1 MSYPVFA
8 SNVPTAEGKCPTF
21 ADSRS
26 AFAPMVSVIIPVR
39 NRSEVIVRC
48 LQSVAAQTY
57 ERVRLIVVDNG
68 STDDTRSRVADWMSV
83 NAGRFVETCLLDE
96 PCSGANA
103 ARNRGLRVVTDGY
116 VAFFDSDDEM
126 SPDFLTQ
133 MLATL
138 RKDAAA
144 QWVLA
149 RTRMIFP
156 DGTEQ
161 VRHGVPHPSAAHHL
175 LSAQVSTQSFVAE
188 ANLLRTVGG
197 WDETLTCWQDYELGF
212 RLLRAAP
219 RPAWCSSVFHR
230 IYRTPHSITGAS
242 LSENAEGIVHV
253 LRKLAEQVEKVPNFP
268 PHTLDI
274 QLNGGHFATPSADF
288 SPIAAGGFP
297 KSAESSVQAVDASPA
312 VADSTSIAEHATAEQ
327 AQCRLALWLRV
338 HIVAGQF
345 RAEGATSS
353 ADALLSTVGAPL
365 CRVSWLDRVVARLL
379 MAYTSRGGRGAWR
392 FAALWTR
399 LR

>member
-8 SNVPTAEGKCPTF
+8 SNVPTAEGKYPTF

-26 AFAPMVSVIIPVR
+26 AFVPTVSVIIPVR
-39 NRSEVIVRC
+39 NRLEVIVRC

-57 ERVRLIVVDNG
+57 ERMRLIVVDNG
-68 STDDTRSRVADWMSV
+68 STDDTRSRVADWMSA
-83 NAGRFVETCLLDE
+83 NAGRFVETCLFDE
-96 PCSGANA
+96 PRSGANA
-103 ARNRGLRVVTDGY
+103 ARNCGLRTVTDGY

-188 ANLLRTVGG
+188 ANLLRAVGG

-230 IYRTPHSITGAS
+230 IYRTPDSITGAS
-242 LSENAEGIVHV
+242 LSENAEGIVQV
-253 LRKLAEQVEKVPNFP
+253 LCKLANKVEKAV
-268 PHTLDI
+268 
-274 QLNGGHFATPSADF
+274 DF
-288 SPIAAGGFP
+288 SLQ
-297 KSAESSVQAVDASPA
+297 SAPNPPETIFFSSETADGAS
-312 VADSTSIAEHATAEQ
+312 TL
-327 AQCRLALWLRV
+327 AQCRLALWMRV
-338 HIVAGQF
+338 HIIAGQF
-345 RAEGATSS
+345 RAEGAPAAAAS
-353 ADALLSTVGAPL
+353 LLSTVCAPL
-365 CRVSWLDRVVARLL
+365 RRVSWLDRVVARLL
-379 MAYTSRGGRGAWR
+379 LAYSSQGGRGAWR

>member
-1 MSYPVFA
+1 MSHPVFA
-8 SNVPTAEGKCPTF
+8 SNVPTAEEKCPTF
-21 ADSRS
+21 ADLRS
-26 AFAPMVSVIIPVR
+26 AFVPMVSVIIPVR
-39 NRSEVIVRC
+39 NRSGVIVRC

-57 ERVRLIVVDNG
+57 EHVRLIVVDNG
-68 STDDTRSRVADWMSV
+68 STDDTRSRVADWMSA

-96 PCSGANA
+96 PRSGANV
-103 ARNRGLRVVTDGY
+103 ARNRGLRAVTDGY

-133 MLATL
+133 MLVTL

-188 ANLLRTVGG
+188 ANLLLAVGG

-230 IYRTPHSITGAS
+230 IYRTPDSITGAT
-242 LSENAEGIVHV
+242 LSANAEGIVDV
-253 LRKLAEQVEKVPNFP
+253 LLKLADQVEFSL
-268 PHTLDI
+268 HFASHHADI
-274 QLNGGHFATPSADF
+274 QINEMNLALPSSTPSREFVRGFAADL
-288 SPIAAGGFP
+288 S
-297 KSAESSVQAVDASPA
+297 
-312 VADSTSIAEHATAEQ
+312 
-327 AQCRLALWLRV
+327 QCRLALWLRV

-353 ADALLSTVGAPL
+353 ADALLSAAGAQL
-365 CRVSWLDRVVARLL
+365 RRISWLDRAVARLL
-379 MAYTSRGGRGAWR
+379 LAYTSQGGRGVWR
-392 FAALWTR
+392 FATLWAR

>member
-1 MSYPVFA
+1 MSYPIFA
-8 SNVPTAEGKCPTF
+8 SNIPTAEGKCPTF

-26 AFAPMVSVIIPVR
+26 AFVPTVSVIIPVR
-39 NRSEVIVRC
+39 NRSGVIVRC

-68 STDDTRSRVADWMSV
+68 STDDTRSRVADWMSA
-83 NAGRFVETCLLDE
+83 NAGCFVETCLLDE
-96 PCSGANA
+96 PRSGANA
-103 ARNRGLRVVTDGY
+103 ARNRGLRAVTDGY

-188 ANLLRTVGG
+188 ANLLRAVGG

-242 LSENAEGIVHV
+242 LSENAEGIEQV
-253 LRKLAEQVEKVPNFP
+253 LCKLAKEVEKAV
-268 PHTLDI
+268 
-274 QLNGGHFATPSADF
+274 DF
-288 SPIAAGGFP
+288 SLQ
-297 KSAESSVQAVDASPA
+297 SAPNPPETIFFSSETADGAS
-312 VADSTSIAEHATAEQ
+312 TL

-338 HIVAGQF
+338 HIIAGQF
-345 RAEGATSS
+345 CAEGASS
-353 ADALLSTVGAPL
+353 TADALLSAVGARL
-365 CRVSWLDRVVARLL
+365 RRVSWLDRVVARLL

>member
-39 NRSEVIVRC
+39 NRSGLIVRC

-68 STDDTRSRVADWMSV
+68 STDDTRSRVADWMSA

-96 PCSGANA
+96 PRSGANV
-103 ARNRGLRVVTDGY
+103 ARNRGLRAVTDGY

-149 RTRMIFP
+149 RTRMIFS

-161 VRHGVPHPSAAHHL
+161 VRHGMPHPSAAHHL

-188 ANLLRTVGG
+188 ANLLRAVGG

-230 IYRTPHSITGAS
+230 IYRTLDSITGAS
-242 LSENAEGIVHV
+242 LSENAEGIVQV
-253 LRKLAEQVEKVPNFP
+253 LCKLANKVEKAV
-268 PHTLDI
+268 
-274 QLNGGHFATPSADF
+274 DF
-288 SPIAAGGFP
+288 SLQ
-297 KSAESSVQAVDASPA
+297 SAPNPPETIFFSSETADGAS
-312 VADSTSIAEHATAEQ
+312 TL
-327 AQCRLALWLRV
+327 AQCRLALWMRV
-338 HIVAGQF
+338 HIIAGQF
-345 RAEGATSS
+345 RAEGAPAAAAS
-353 ADALLSTVGAPL
+353 LLSTVCAPL
-365 CRVSWLDRVVARLL
+365 RRVSWLDRVVARLL

-392 FAALWTR
+392 FATLWAR

>member
-21 ADSRS
+21 ANSRS
-26 AFAPMVSVIIPVR
+26 AFVPTVSVIIPVR

-57 ERVRLIVVDNG
+57 VVDNG
-68 STDDTRSRVADWMSV
+68 STDDTRSRVADWMLA

-96 PCSGANA
+96 PRSGANA
-103 ARNRGLRVVTDGY
+103 ARNCGLRAVTDGY

-133 MLATL
+133 MLAAL
-138 RKDAAA
+138 RKDTAA

-156 DGTEQ
+156 DGSTQ
-161 VRHGVPHPSAAHHL
+161 VRNSVPQPSAAHNL
-175 LSAQVSTQSFVAE
+175 LSAKVSTQSFVAE
-188 ANLLRTVGG
+188 ANLLRAVGG

-219 RPAWCSSVFHR
+219 HPAWCSSVFHR
-230 IYRTPHSITGAS
+230 IYRTPDSITGAS

-253 LRKLAEQVEKVPNFP
+253 LRKLAEQVEKGVGFALQTAPNAP
-268 PHTLDI
+268 EPV
-274 QLNGGHFATPSADF
+274 GF
-288 SPIAAGGFP
+288 SP
-297 KSAESSVQAVDASPA
+297 KTAVDAS
-312 VADSTSIAEHATAEQ
+312 TL

-338 HIVAGQF
+338 HIIAGQF
-345 RAEGATSS
+345 RAEGASS
-353 ADALLSTVGAPL
+353 TADALLSAVGAQL
-365 CRVSWLDRVVARLL
+365 RRVSWLDRVVARLL

-392 FAALWTR
+392 FAALWAR

>member
-26 AFAPMVSVIIPVR
+26 DFVPTVSVIIPVR

-57 ERVRLIVVDNG
+57 ERMRLIVVDNG
-68 STDDTRSRVADWMSV
+68 STDDTRSRVADWMSA
-83 NAGRFVETCLLDE
+83 NAGRFVETCLFDE
-96 PCSGANA
+96 PRSGANA
-103 ARNRGLRVVTDGY
+103 ARNCGLRTVTDGY

-188 ANLLRTVGG
+188 ANLLRAVGG

-230 IYRTPHSITGAS
+230 IYRTPDSITGAS
-242 LSENAEGIVHV
+242 LSENAEGIVQV
-253 LRKLAEQVEKVPNFP
+253 LCKLANKVEKAV
-268 PHTLDI
+268 
-274 QLNGGHFATPSADF
+274 DF
-288 SPIAAGGFP
+288 SLQ
-297 KSAESSVQAVDASPA
+297 SAPNPPETIFFSSETADGAS
-312 VADSTSIAEHATAEQ
+312 TL
-327 AQCRLALWLRV
+327 AQCRLALWMRV
-338 HIVAGQF
+338 HIIAGQF
-345 RAEGATSS
+345 RAEGAPAAAAS
-353 ADALLSTVGAPL
+353 LLSTVCAPL
-365 CRVSWLDRVVARLL
+365 RRVSWLDCAVARLL

>member
-1 MSYPVFA
+1 MSA
-8 SNVPTAEGKCPTF
+8 
-21 ADSRS
+21 
-26 AFAPMVSVIIPVR
+26 
-39 NRSEVIVRC
+39 
-48 LQSVAAQTY
+48 
-57 ERVRLIVVDNG
+57 
-68 STDDTRSRVADWMSV
+68 

-96 PCSGANA
+96 PRSGANA
-103 ARNRGLRVVTDGY
+103 ARNCGLRAVTDGY

-133 MLATL
+133 MLAAL
-138 RKDAAA
+138 PKDTAG

-161 VRHGVPHPSAAHHL
+161 VRHGVPQPSAAHHL

-188 ANLLRTVGG
+188 ANLLRAVGG

-253 LRKLAEQVEKVPNFP
+253 LRKLAEQVEKAPYFA

-274 QLNGGHFATPSADF
+274 QLNGGHFTTPSADF

-297 KSAESSVQAVDASPA
+297 KGAESSAQAVDASPA

-345 RAEGATSS
+345 RAEGASLT
-353 ADALLSTVGAPL
+353 ADALLSAVGAQL
-365 CRVSWLDRVVARLL
+365 RRVSWLDRVVARLL
-379 MAYTSRGGRGAWR
+379 MAYTSQGGRGAWR

>member
-8 SNVPTAEGKCPTF
+8 SNVPTAEGKCPIF

-26 AFAPMVSVIIPVR
+26 AFVPTVSVIIPVR
-39 NRSEVIVRC
+39 NRSGVIVRC

-68 STDDTRSRVADWMSV
+68 STDDTRSRVADWMSA

-96 PCSGANA
+96 PRSGANA
-103 ARNRGLRVVTDGY
+103 ARNCGLRTVTDGY

-133 MLATL
+133 MLDTL
-138 RKDAAA
+138 CKDAAA

-161 VRHGVPHPSAAHHL
+161 VRQGVPHPSAAHHL

-188 ANLLRTVGG
+188 ANLLRAVGG

-230 IYRTPHSITGAS
+230 IYRTPDSITGAS
-242 LSENAEGIVHV
+242 LSENAEGIVQV
-253 LRKLAEQVEKVPNFP
+253 LCKLANKVEKAV
-268 PHTLDI
+268 
-274 QLNGGHFATPSADF
+274 DF
-288 SPIAAGGFP
+288 SLQ
-297 KSAESSVQAVDASPA
+297 SAPNPPETIFFSSETADGAS
-312 VADSTSIAEHATAEQ
+312 TL
-327 AQCRLALWLRV
+327 AQCRLALWMRV
-338 HIVAGQF
+338 HIIAGQF
-345 RAEGATSS
+345 RAEGAPAAAAS
-353 ADALLSTVGAPL
+353 LLSTVCAPL
-365 CRVSWLDRVVARLL
+365 RRVSWLDRVVARLL

-392 FAALWTR
+392 FATLWAR

>member
-26 AFAPMVSVIIPVR
+26 AFVPAVSVIIPVR

-68 STDDTRSRVADWMSV
+68 STDDTRSRVADWMSA
-83 NAGRFVETCLLDE
+83 NAGRLLDE
-96 PCSGANA
+96 PGSGANA
-103 ARNRGLRVVTDGY
+103 ARNCGLRAVTDGY

-133 MLATL
+133 MLETL
-138 RKDAAA
+138 RKDTAA
-144 QWVLA
+144 QWILA

-156 DGTEQ
+156 DGSTQ

-188 ANLLRTVGG
+188 VNLLRAVGG

-212 RLLRAAP
+212 RLLRVAP

-230 IYRTPHSITGAS
+230 IYRTPDSITGAS
-242 LSENAEGIVHV
+242 LSENAEGIVQV
-253 LRKLAEQVEKVPNFP
+253 LCKLANKVEKAV
-268 PHTLDI
+268 
-274 QLNGGHFATPSADF
+274 DF
-288 SPIAAGGFP
+288 SLQ
-297 KSAESSVQAVDASPA
+297 SAPNPPETIFFSSETADGAS
-312 VADSTSIAEHATAEQ
+312 TL
-327 AQCRLALWLRV
+327 AQCRLALWMRV
-338 HIVAGQF
+338 HIIAGQF
-345 RAEGATSS
+345 RAEGAPAAAAS
-353 ADALLSTVGAPL
+353 LLSTVCAPL
-365 CRVSWLDRVVARLL
+365 RRVSWLDRVVARLL

-392 FAALWTR
+392 FATLWAR

>member
-1 MSYPVFA
+1 
-8 SNVPTAEGKCPTF
+8 
-21 ADSRS
+21 
-26 AFAPMVSVIIPVR
+26 MVSVIIPVR
-39 NRSEVIVRC
+39 NRSGVIVRC

-68 STDDTRSRVADWMSV
+68 STDDTRSRVADWMSA

-96 PCSGANA
+96 PRSGANA
-103 ARNRGLRVVTDGY
+103 ARNWGLRAVTDGY

-133 MLATL
+133 MLAAL

-188 ANLLRTVGG
+188 ANLLRAVGG

-212 RLLRAAP
+212 RLLRVAP

-242 LSENAEGIVHV
+242 LSENAEGIVYV
-253 LRKLAEQVEKVPNFP
+253 LRKLAEQVEKAPHFP

-274 QLNGGHFATPSADF
+274 QLNGGHFAIPSADF

-297 KSAESSVQAVDASPA
+297 KSAESSAQAVDGSPT

-338 HIVAGQF
+338 HIIAGQF
-345 RAEGATSS
+345 RAEGASS
-353 ADALLSTVGAPL
+353 TADALLSAVGTQL
-365 CRVSWLDRVVARLL
+365 RRVSWLDRAVARLL

>member
-1 MSYPVFA
+1 MPH
-8 SNVPTAEGKCPTF
+8 PTF
-21 ADSRS
+21 ASPSSPQETLPSTFPRS
-26 AFAPMVSVIIPVR
+26 AAAFSPTVSVIIPVR
-39 NRSEVIVRC
+39 NRSGVIVRC

-68 STDDTRSRVADWMSV
+68 STDDTRWRVADWMSA

-96 PCSGANA
+96 PRSGANA
-103 ARNRGLRVVTDGY
+103 ARNCGLRAVTDGY

-133 MLATL
+133 MLAVL
-138 RKDAAA
+138 RKDTAA

-156 DGTEQ
+156 DGSTQ

-188 ANLLRTVGG
+188 ANLLRAVGG

-230 IYRTPHSITGAS
+230 IYRTPDSITGAS

-253 LRKLAEQVEKVPNFP
+253 LRKLADQVEKGVGFAFQTAPNAP
-268 PHTLDI
+268 EPV
-274 QLNGGHFATPSADF
+274 GF
-288 SPIAAGGFP
+288 SP
-297 KSAESSVQAVDASPA
+297 KTAVDAS
-312 VADSTSIAEHATAEQ
+312 TL

-338 HIVAGQF
+338 HIIAGQF
-345 RAEGATSS
+345 RAEGASS
-353 ADALLSTVGAPL
+353 AAASLLSATGAQSFFAGAQPFSNGMPVSAQGAQL
-365 CRVSWLDRVVARLL
+365 RRVSWLDRVVARLL
-379 MAYTSRGGRGAWR
+379 MAYTSQGGRGAWR

>member
-26 AFAPMVSVIIPVR
+26 AFVPTVSVIIPVR
-39 NRSEVIVRC
+39 NRSGLIVRC

-68 STDDTRSRVADWMSV
+68 STDDTRSRVADWMSA

-96 PCSGANA
+96 PRSGANA
-103 ARNRGLRVVTDGY
+103 ARNCGLRAVTDGY

-133 MLATL
+133 MLSAL
-138 RKDAAA
+138 RAYGEARWA
-144 QWVLA
+144 LA

-161 VRHGVPHPSAAHHL
+161 VRHGVPNPSAAHHL
-175 LSAQVSTQSFVAE
+175 LSAQVSTQSFVVE
-188 ANLLRTVGG
+188 VDLLRAVGG

-212 RLLRAAP
+212 RLLLAAP
-219 RPAWCSSVFHR
+219 RPAWCSAVFHR
-230 IYRTPHSITGAS
+230 IYRTPHSITGTT
-242 LSENAEGIVHV
+242 LSENADGIAHV
-253 LRKLAEQVEKVPNFP
+253 LRKLADQVE
-268 PHTLDI
+268 HASHLLTQTLDI
-274 QLNGGHFATPSADF
+274 QLNVGDFATPSADA
-288 SPIAAGGFP
+288 SPTAAGSFP
-297 KSAESSVQAVDASPA
+297 KGDETSARTVDRSPA
-312 VADSTSIAEHATAEQ
+312 VAESASAAGHVVVEQ
-327 AQCRLALWLRV
+327 AQCRLALYLRA

-345 RAEGATSS
+345 RAEGVPAAATS
-353 ADALLSTVGAPL
+353 LLSTVCAPL
-365 CRVSWLDRVVARLL
+365 RRVSWLDRAVARLL
-379 MAYTSRGGRGAWR
+379 LAYTSRGGRGAWR
-392 FAALWTR
+392 FAALWAR

>member
-8 SNVPTAEGKCPTF
+8 SNVPTAEGKCPAF

-26 AFAPMVSVIIPVR
+26 AFAPTVSVIIPVR
-39 NRSEVIVRC
+39 NRSGVIVRC

-68 STDDTRSRVADWMSV
+68 STDDTRWRVADWMSA

-96 PCSGANA
+96 PRPSANA
-103 ARNRGLRVVTDGY
+103 ARNCGLRAVTDGY

-133 MLATL
+133 MLDTL

-156 DGTEQ
+156 DGSTQ

-188 ANLLRTVGG
+188 ANLLRSVGG

-253 LRKLAEQVEKVPNFP
+253 LRKLVEQVEKGVGFALQTAPNAP
-268 PHTLDI
+268 EPVE
-274 QLNGGHFATPSADF
+274 F
-288 SPIAAGGFP
+288 SP
-297 KSAESSVQAVDASPA
+297 KTAVDASTL
-312 VADSTSIAEHATAEQ
+312 V
-327 AQCRLALWLRV
+327 QCRLALWLRV
-338 HIVAGQF
+338 HIIAGQF
-345 RAEGATSS
+345 RAEGASS
-353 ADALLSTVGAPL
+353 TADALLSAVGAPL
-365 CRVSWLDRVVARLL
+365 RRVSWLDRVVARLL

-392 FAALWTR
+392 FATLWTR

>member
-1 MSYPVFA
+1 MSHPVFA
-8 SNVPTAEGKCPTF
+8 SNIPTAEGKCPTF

-26 AFAPMVSVIIPVR
+26 AFAPTVSVIIPVR
-39 NRSEVIVRC
+39 NRSGVIVRC

-68 STDDTRSRVADWMSV
+68 STDDTRSRVADWMLA

-96 PCSGANA
+96 PRSGANA
-103 ARNRGLRVVTDGY
+103 ARNCGLRAVTDGY

-133 MLATL
+133 MLETL
-138 RKDAAA
+138 CKDAAA

-149 RTRMIFP
+149 RTCMIFP

-188 ANLLRTVGG
+188 ANLLRAVGG

-242 LSENAEGIVHV
+242 LSENAE
-253 LRKLAEQVEKVPNFP
+253 
-268 PHTLDI
+268 
-274 QLNGGHFATPSADF
+274 
-288 SPIAAGGFP
+288 
-297 KSAESSVQAVDASPA
+297 
-312 VADSTSIAEHATAEQ
+312 
-327 AQCRLALWLRV
+327 
-338 HIVAGQF
+338 
-345 RAEGATSS
+345 
-353 ADALLSTVGAPL
+353 
-365 CRVSWLDRVVARLL
+365 
-379 MAYTSRGGRGAWR
+379 
-392 FAALWTR
+392 
-399 LR
+399 

>member
-8 SNVPTAEGKCPTF
+8 SNVPAAEGKCPTF

-26 AFAPMVSVIIPVR
+26 AFVPTVSVIIPVR

-68 STDDTRSRVADWMSV
+68 STDDTRWRVADWMSA

-96 PCSGANA
+96 PRSGANV
-103 ARNRGLRVVTDGY
+103 ARNCGLRTVTDGY

-133 MLATL
+133 MLAVL
-138 RKDAAA
+138 CKDTAA

-156 DGTEQ
+156 DGSTQ

-188 ANLLRTVGG
+188 ANLLRAVGG

-230 IYRTPHSITGAS
+230 IYRTPDSITGAS
-242 LSENAEGIVHV
+242 LSDNAVGIVHV
-253 LRKLAEQVEKVPNFP
+253 LRKLAEQVEKAV
-268 PHTLDI
+268 
-274 QLNGGHFATPSADF
+274 DF
-288 SPIAAGGFP
+288 SLQ
-297 KSAESSVQAVDASPA
+297 SAPNPPETIFFSSETADGAS
-312 VADSTSIAEHATAEQ
+312 TL

-338 HIVAGQF
+338 HIIAGQF
-345 RAEGATSS
+345 RAEGASS
-353 ADALLSTVGAPL
+353 TADALLSAVGGL
-365 CRVSWLDRVVARLL
+365 LRCVSWLDRVVARLL
-379 MAYTSRGGRGAWR
+379 LAYTSRGGRGAWR
-392 FAALWTR
+392 FAALWAR

>member
-39 NRSEVIVRC
+39 NRSGVIVRC

-57 ERVRLIVVDNG
+57 ERVRLIVVDNA
-68 STDDTRSRVADWMSV
+68 STDDTRSRVADWMSA

-96 PCSGANA
+96 PRSGANA
-103 ARNRGLRVVTDGY
+103 ARNCGLRAVTDGY

-133 MLATL
+133 MLETL
-138 RKDAAA
+138 RKDTAA

-156 DGTEQ
+156 DGSTQ
-161 VRHGVPHPSAAHHL
+161 VRHGVPQPSAAHHL

-188 ANLLRTVGG
+188 ANLLRAVGG

-230 IYRTPHSITGAS
+230 IYRTPDSITGAS

-253 LRKLAEQVEKVPNFP
+253 LRKLAEQVEKGVGFAFQTAPNAP
-268 PHTLDI
+268 EPV
-274 QLNGGHFATPSADF
+274 GF
-288 SPIAAGGFP
+288 SP
-297 KSAESSVQAVDASPA
+297 KTAVDAS
-312 VADSTSIAEHATAEQ
+312 TL

-338 HIVAGQF
+338 HIIAGQF
-345 RAEGATSS
+345 CAEGASS
-353 ADALLSTVGAPL
+353 AAASLLSATGAQSFSAGAQPFFAGRQPFSNGMQVSAQGAQL
-365 CRVSWLDRVVARLL
+365 RRVSWLDRAVARLL
-379 MAYTSRGGRGAWR
+379 LAYTSQGGRGAWR

>member
-8 SNVPTAEGKCPTF
+8 SNVPTAESFFSTSTDLVTTF
-21 ADSRS
+21 A
-26 AFAPMVSVIIPVR
+26 PTVSVIIPVR
-39 NRSEVIVRC
+39 NRSGVIVRC

-68 STDDTRSRVADWMSV
+68 STDDTRWRVADWMSA

-96 PCSGANA
+96 PRPGANA
-103 ARNRGLRVVTDGY
+103 ARNRGLRAVTDGY

-161 VRHGVPHPSAAHHL
+161 VRHGVPYPSAAHHL

-219 RPAWCSSVFHR
+219 HPAWCSSVFHR

-242 LSENAEGIVHV
+242 LSENAEGIEQV
-253 LRKLAEQVEKVPNFP
+253 LCKLAKEVEKAV
-268 PHTLDI
+268 
-274 QLNGGHFATPSADF
+274 DF
-288 SPIAAGGFP
+288 SLQ
-297 KSAESSVQAVDASPA
+297 SAPNPPETIFFSSETADGAS
-312 VADSTSIAEHATAEQ
+312 TL

-338 HIVAGQF
+338 HIIAGQF
-345 RAEGATSS
+345 CAEGASS
-353 ADALLSTVGAPL
+353 TADALLSAVGARL
-365 CRVSWLDRVVARLL
+365 RRVSWLDRVVARLL

>member
-1 MSYPVFA
+1 MSYPIFA
-8 SNVPTAEGKCPTF
+8 SNIPTAEGKCPTF
-21 ADSRS
+21 ANSRS

-39 NRSEVIVRC
+39 NRSGVIVSC

-68 STDDTRSRVADWMSV
+68 STDDTRWRVADWMSE

-96 PCSGANA
+96 PRSGANA
-103 ARNRGLRVVTDGY
+103 ARNCGLRAVTDGY
-116 VAFFDSDDEM
+116 VAF
-126 SPDFLTQ
+126 
-133 MLATL
+133 
-138 RKDAAA
+138 
-144 QWVLA
+144 
-149 RTRMIFP
+149 
-156 DGTEQ
+156 
-161 VRHGVPHPSAAHHL
+161 
-175 LSAQVSTQSFVAE
+175 STQTTRCRPISHANACHLAQGRRLTVGFGANTHDFSRWHGASAPRRAPPHGGSPLAQCASLHPIVGGRGRFVARSRR
-188 ANLLRTVGG
+188 L
-197 WDETLTCWQDYELGF
+197 DETLTCWQDYELGF

-253 LRKLAEQVEKVPNFP
+253 LRKLAEQVEKAPLFP

-297 KSAESSVQAVDASPA
+297 KGAESSTQAVDASPA

-338 HIVAGQF
+338 HIIAGQF
-345 RAEGATSS
+345 RAEGAIST
-353 ADALLSTVGAPL
+353 ADALLSAVGAPL
-365 CRVSWLDRVVARLL
+365 RRVSWLDRVVARLL
-379 MAYTSRGGRGAWR
+379 LAYTSRGGRGAWR

>member
-26 AFAPMVSVIIPVR
+26 AFAPTVSVIIPVR
-39 NRSEVIVRC
+39 NRSGVIVRC

-57 ERVRLIVVDNG
+57 EHVRLIVVDNG
-68 STDDTRSRVADWMSV
+68 STDDTRSRVADWMSA
-83 NAGRFVETCLLDE
+83 NARRFVETCLLDE
-96 PCSGANA
+96 PRSGANA
-103 ARNRGLRVVTDGY
+103 ARNRGLRAVTDGY

-175 LSAQVSTQSFVAE
+175 LSAQVSTHSFVAE
-188 ANLLRTVGG
+188 ANLLRAVGG

-253 LRKLAEQVEKVPNFP
+253 LRKLADQVGFALQTAPNAP
-268 PHTLDI
+268 EPV
-274 QLNGGHFATPSADF
+274 GF
-288 SPIAAGGFP
+288 SP
-297 KSAESSVQAVDASPA
+297 KTAVDAS
-312 VADSTSIAEHATAEQ
+312 TL

-338 HIVAGQF
+338 HIIAGQF
-345 RAEGATSS
+345 RAEGASS
-353 ADALLSTVGAPL
+353 AAASLLSAIGVQSFSAGAQSFSAGAQPFSAGAQPFSNGMPVSAKGAQL
-365 CRVSWLDRVVARLL
+365 RRVSWLDRVVARLL
-379 MAYTSRGGRGAWR
+379 MAYTSQGGRGAWR

>member
-8 SNVPTAEGKCPTF
+8 SNVPTAEGKYPTF

-26 AFAPMVSVIIPVR
+26 AFVPTVSVIIPVR

-57 ERVRLIVVDNG
+57 ERMRLIVVDNG
-68 STDDTRSRVADWMSV
+68 STDDTRSRVADWMSA
-83 NAGRFVETCLLDE
+83 NAGRFVETCLFDE
-96 PCSGANA
+96 PRSGANA
-103 ARNRGLRVVTDGY
+103 ARNCGLRTVTDGY

-161 VRHGVPHPSAAHHL
+161 VRHGVPHPSAPHHL

-188 ANLLRTVGG
+188 ANLLRAVGG

-230 IYRTPHSITGAS
+230 IYRTPDSITGAS
-242 LSENAEGIVHV
+242 LSENAEGIVQV
-253 LRKLAEQVEKVPNFP
+253 LCKLANKVEKAV
-268 PHTLDI
+268 
-274 QLNGGHFATPSADF
+274 DF
-288 SPIAAGGFP
+288 SLQ
-297 KSAESSVQAVDASPA
+297 SAPNPPETIFFSSETADGAS
-312 VADSTSIAEHATAEQ
+312 TL
-327 AQCRLALWLRV
+327 AQCRLALWMRV
-338 HIVAGQF
+338 HIIAGQF
-345 RAEGATSS
+345 RAEGAPAAAAS
-353 ADALLSTVGAPL
+353 LLSTVCAPL
-365 CRVSWLDRVVARLL
+365 RRVSWLDRVVARLL
-379 MAYTSRGGRGAWR
+379 LAYTSRGGRGAWR
-392 FAALWTR
+392 FATLWTR

>member
-26 AFAPMVSVIIPVR
+26 AFVPTVSVIIPVR
-39 NRSEVIVRC
+39 NRSGVIVRC

-57 ERVRLIVVDNG
+57 EHMRLIVVDNG
-68 STDDTRSRVADWMSV
+68 STDDTRSRVADWMSA

-96 PCSGANA
+96 PRSGANA
-103 ARNRGLRVVTDGY
+103 ARNRGLRAVTDGY

-133 MLATL
+133 MLAIL
-138 RKDAAA
+138 RKDAA

-188 ANLLRTVGG
+188 ANLLRAVGG
-197 WDETLTCWQDYELGF
+197 WNETLTCWQDYELGF

-230 IYRTPHSITGAS
+230 IYRTPDSITGAS
-242 LSENAEGIVHV
+242 LSDNAVGIVHV
-253 LRKLAEQVEKVPNFP
+253 LRKLAEQVEKAV
-268 PHTLDI
+268 
-274 QLNGGHFATPSADF
+274 DF
-288 SPIAAGGFP
+288 SLQ
-297 KSAESSVQAVDASPA
+297 SAPNPPETIFFSSETADGAS
-312 VADSTSIAEHATAEQ
+312 TL

-338 HIVAGQF
+338 HIIAGQF
-345 RAEGATSS
+345 RAEGASS
-353 ADALLSTVGAPL
+353 TADALLSAVGGL
-365 CRVSWLDRVVARLL
+365 LRCVSWLDRVVARLL
-379 MAYTSRGGRGAWR
+379 LAYTSRGGRGAWR
-392 FAALWTR
+392 FAALWAR

>member
-26 AFAPMVSVIIPVR
+26 AFAPTVSVIIPVR
-39 NRSEVIVRC
+39 NRSGVIVRC

-57 ERVRLIVVDNG
+57 EHVRLIVVDNG
-68 STDDTRSRVADWMSV
+68 STDDTRSRVADWMSA

-96 PCSGANA
+96 PRSGANA
-103 ARNRGLRVVTDGY
+103 ARNCGLRAVT
-116 VAFFDSDDEM
+116 DDEM

-156 DGTEQ
+156 DGTEH

-219 RPAWCSSVFHR
+219 RPAWCPSVFHR

-253 LRKLAEQVEKVPNFP
+253 LRKLAEQVEKAPHFP
-268 PHTLDI
+268 PQTLDI
-274 QLNGGHFATPSADF
+274 QLNVGHFATPSADF

-297 KSAESSVQAVDASPA
+297 KGAESSAQAVDTSPA
-312 VADSTSIAEHATAEQ
+312 VAGSTSIAEHATAEQ

-345 RAEGATSS
+345 RAEGAISA
-353 ADALLSTVGAPL
+353 ADALLSAVGAQL
-365 CRVSWLDRVVARLL
+365 RRVSWLDCVVACLL
-379 MAYTSRGGRGAWR
+379 LAYSSRSGRGAWR
-392 FAALWTR
+392 FAALWAR

>member
-26 AFAPMVSVIIPVR
+26 AFVPTVSVIIPVR
-39 NRSEVIVRC
+39 NRSGVIVRC

-57 ERVRLIVVDNG
+57 ERVHLIVVDNG
-68 STDDTRSRVADWMSV
+68 STDDTRSRVADWMSA

-96 PCSGANA
+96 PRSGANA
-103 ARNRGLRVVTDGY
+103 ARNCGLRAVTDGY

-133 MLATL
+133 MLAAL
-138 RKDAAA
+138 RKDTAA

-156 DGTEQ
+156 DGSTQ
-161 VRHGVPHPSAAHHL
+161 VRHGVPQPSAAHHL

-188 ANLLRTVGG
+188 ANLLRAVGG

-230 IYRTPHSITGAS
+230 IYRTPDSITGAS
-242 LSENAEGIVHV
+242 LSENAEGIVYV
-253 LRKLAEQVEKVPNFP
+253 LRKLAEQVEKAPYFP
-268 PHTLDI
+268 QQTLDI

-297 KSAESSVQAVDASPA
+297 KSAESDASPI
-312 VADSTSIAEHATAEQ
+312 VADRTSIAEHATAEQ

-345 RAEGATSS
+345 RAEGAIFA
-353 ADALLSTVGAPL
+353 ADALLSAVGARL
-365 CRVSWLDRVVARLL
+365 RRVSWLDRVVARLL

>member
-8 SNVPTAEGKCPTF
+8 SNVPAAEGKCPTF

-39 NRSEVIVRC
+39 NRSGVIVRC

-68 STDDTRSRVADWMSV
+68 STDDTRWRVADWMSA

-96 PCSGANA
+96 PRSGANA
-103 ARNRGLRVVTDGY
+103 ARNCGLRAVTDGY

-156 DGTEQ
+156 DGTEH

-188 ANLLRTVGG
+188 VNLLRAVGA

-242 LSENAEGIVHV
+242 LSENAEGIEQV
-253 LRKLAEQVEKVPNFP
+253 LCKLAKEVEKAV
-268 PHTLDI
+268 
-274 QLNGGHFATPSADF
+274 DF
-288 SPIAAGGFP
+288 SLQ
-297 KSAESSVQAVDASPA
+297 SAPNPPETIFFSSETADGAS
-312 VADSTSIAEHATAEQ
+312 TL

-338 HIVAGQF
+338 HIIAGQF
-345 RAEGATSS
+345 CAEGASS
-353 ADALLSTVGAPL
+353 TADALLSAVGARL
-365 CRVSWLDRVVARLL
+365 RRVSWLDRVVARLL

>member
-26 AFAPMVSVIIPVR
+26 AFVPTVSVIIPVR
-39 NRSEVIVRC
+39 NRSGVIVRC

-57 ERVRLIVVDNG
+57 EHMRLIVVDNG
-68 STDDTRSRVADWMSV
+68 STDDTRSRVADWMSA

-96 PCSGANA
+96 PRSGANA
-103 ARNRGLRVVTDGY
+103 ARNCGLRAVTDGY

-156 DGTEQ
+156 DGTEH

-212 RLLRAAP
+212 RLLRHAP
-219 RPAWCSSVFHR
+219 QPAWCEQVFHR
-230 IYRTPHSITGAS
+230 IYRTADSITGHS
-242 LSENAEGIVHV
+242 LSANASGIAAA
-253 LRKLAEQVEKVPNFP
+253 LCRLAEQVE
-268 PHTLDI
+268 
-274 QLNGGHFATPSADF
+274 TPSA
-288 SPIAAGGFP
+288 FP
-297 KSAESSVQAVDASPA
+297 RAMGDAQQLS
-312 VADSTSIAEHATAEQ
+312 
-327 AQCRLALWLRV
+327 AQCRRALWLRA
-338 HIVAGQF
+338 HIVAGRF
-345 RAEGATSS
+345 CAEGAAPS
-353 ADALLSTVGAPL
+353 AELLLRAVSARLRPL
-365 CRVSWLDRVVARLL
+365 SFADRVVCGLL
-379 MAYTSRGGRGAWR
+379 RHYTALGGRAAWR
-392 FAALWTR
+392 LAMLWCALR
-399 LR
+399 

>member
-1 MSYPVFA
+1 MSHPVFA
-8 SNVPTAEGKCPTF
+8 SNIPTAEGKCPTF

-26 AFAPMVSVIIPVR
+26 AFAPTVSVIIPVR
-39 NRSEVIVRC
+39 NRSGVIVRC

-68 STDDTRSRVADWMSV
+68 STDDTRSRVADWMLA

-96 PCSGANA
+96 LRSGANA
-103 ARNRGLRVVTDGY
+103 ARNCGLRAVTDGY

-133 MLATL
+133 MLSAL
-138 RKDAAA
+138 RADGEA
-144 QWVLA
+144 QWALA

-161 VRHGVPHPSAAHHL
+161 VRHGVPNPSAAHHL

-188 ANLLRTVGG
+188 VDLLRAVGG

-212 RLLRAAP
+212 RLLLAAP
-219 RPAWCSSVFHR
+219 RPAWCSAVFHR
-230 IYRTPHSITGAS
+230 IYRTPHSITGTT
-242 LSENAEGIVHV
+242 LSENADGIAHV
-253 LRKLAEQVEKVPNFP
+253 LRKLADQVEHAPHLL

-274 QLNGGHFATPSADF
+274 QLNGGNFATPSADA
-288 SPIAAGGFP
+288 SPMAAGSFP
-297 KSAESSVQAVDASPA
+297 KGAEASARTVDRSPA
-312 VADSTSIAEHATAEQ
+312 VAESASAAGYVVIDQ
-327 AQCRLALWLRV
+327 ARCRLALYLRV

-345 RAEGATSS
+345 RAEGAPVAAAS
-353 ADALLSTVGAPL
+353 LLSTVCAPL
-365 CRVSWLDRVVARLL
+365 RRVSWLDRAVARLL
-379 MAYTSRGGRGAWR
+379 LSYTSRGGRGAWR
-392 FAALWTR
+392 FAAAWAR

>member
-1 MSYPVFA
+1 
-8 SNVPTAEGKCPTF
+8 
-21 ADSRS
+21 
-26 AFAPMVSVIIPVR
+26 MVSVIIPVR
-39 NRSEVIVRC
+39 NRSGVIVRC

-68 STDDTRSRVADWMSV
+68 STDDTRSRVADWMSA

-96 PCSGANA
+96 PRSGANA
-103 ARNRGLRVVTDGY
+103 ARNRGLRAVTDGY

-133 MLATL
+133 MLSTL
-138 RKDAAA
+138 RKDTAA

-156 DGTEQ
+156 DGSTQ
-161 VRHGVPHPSAAHHL
+161 VRHGVPQPSAAHHL

-219 RPAWCSSVFHR
+219 HPAWCSSVFHR
-230 IYRTPHSITGAS
+230 IYRTPDSITGAS

-253 LRKLAEQVEKVPNFP
+253 LRKLADQVEKGVGFALQTAPNAP
-268 PHTLDI
+268 EPV
-274 QLNGGHFATPSADF
+274 GF
-288 SPIAAGGFP
+288 SP
-297 KSAESSVQAVDASPA
+297 KTAVDAS
-312 VADSTSIAEHATAEQ
+312 TL

-338 HIVAGQF
+338 HIIAGQF
-345 RAEGATSS
+345 RAEGASS
-353 ADALLSTVGAPL
+353 AAASLLSAIGVQSFSAGAQSFSAGAQPFSAGAQPFSNGMPVSAKGAQL
-365 CRVSWLDRVVARLL
+365 RRVSWLDRVVARLL
-379 MAYTSRGGRGAWR
+379 MAYTSQGGRGAWR
-392 FAALWTR
+392 FATLWAR

>member
-26 AFAPMVSVIIPVR
+26 AFVPTVSVIIPVR
-39 NRSEVIVRC
+39 NRSGLIVRC

-68 STDDTRSRVADWMSV
+68 STDDTRSRVADWMSA
-83 NAGRFVETCLLDE
+83 NAGRFVDTCLLDE
-96 PCSGANA
+96 PRSGANA
-103 ARNRGLRVVTDGY
+103 ARNYGLRTVTDGY

-133 MLATL
+133 MLAAL

-161 VRHGVPHPSAAHHL
+161 VRHGVPHPTAVRHL

-188 ANLLRTVGG
+188 AALLHEVGG

-212 RLLRAAP
+212 RLLRHAP
-219 RPAWCSSVFHR
+219 RPAWCEQVFHR
-230 IYRTPHSITGAS
+230 IYRTADSITGHS
-242 LSENAEGIVHV
+242 LSANASGIAAA
-253 LRKLAEQVEKVPNFP
+253 LCRLAEQVE
-268 PHTLDI
+268 
-274 QLNGGHFATPSADF
+274 TPSAL
-288 SPIAAGGFP
+288 PRATG
-297 KSAESSVQAVDASPA
+297 DAQQLS
-312 VADSTSIAEHATAEQ
+312 
-327 AQCRLALWLRV
+327 AQCRRALWLRA
-338 HIVAGQF
+338 HIVAGRF
-345 RAEGATSS
+345 CAEGAAPS
-353 ADALLSTVGAPL
+353 AELLLRAVSARLRPL
-365 CRVSWLDRVVARLL
+365 SFADRVVCGLL
-379 MAYTSRGGRGAWR
+379 RRYTALGGRAAWR
-392 FAALWTR
+392 LALLWCA

>member
-8 SNVPTAEGKCPTF
+8 SNIPTAEGKCPTF

-26 AFAPMVSVIIPVR
+26 AFAPTVSVIIPVR
-39 NRSEVIVRC
+39 NRSGVIVRC

-57 ERVRLIVVDNG
+57 EHVRLIVVDNG
-68 STDDTRSRVADWMSV
+68 STDDTRSRVADWMSA

-96 PCSGANA
+96 PRSGANV
-103 ARNRGLRVVTDGY
+103 ARNRGLRAVTDGY

-188 ANLLRTVGG
+188 ANLLRAVGG

-242 LSENAEGIVHV
+242 LSENAEGIEQV
-253 LRKLAEQVEKVPNFP
+253 LCKLAKEVEKAV
-268 PHTLDI
+268 
-274 QLNGGHFATPSADF
+274 DF
-288 SPIAAGGFP
+288 SLQ
-297 KSAESSVQAVDASPA
+297 SAPNPPETIFFSSETADGAS
-312 VADSTSIAEHATAEQ
+312 TL

-338 HIVAGQF
+338 HIIAGQF
-345 RAEGATSS
+345 CAEGASS
-353 ADALLSTVGAPL
+353 TADALLSAVGARL
-365 CRVSWLDRVVARLL
+365 RRVSWLDRVVARLL